1 MEYQHNPTDPVHLA
15 LHNVTERMNEQVKRL
30 ADLEAMVA
38 SLVQRLDE
46 ADHMTSEEYG
56 AQVVEQV
63 MAAMP
68 AIQAAALKASKKGGR
83 R

>member
-1 MEYQHNPTDPVHLA
+1 MEYNHNPADPVHLA
-15 LHNVTERMNEQVKRL
+15 LHNLTERLNEQSRQV
-30 ADLEAMVA
+30 ADLRNTVAELEA
-38 SLVQRLDE
+38 RLDA

-56 AQVVEQV
+56 AQVVQQV

-68 AIQAAALKASKKGGR
+68 AIQAAALKQVKNGGR